1 MSNSTRLP
9 DPALATA
16 PGLVVSES
24 AAAGLRLLLALAYPL
39 LAHLAGARHDPAV
52 AAIALADLSLVVLL
66 HALLQRRIGA
76 WLLLAAIVLGLSAL
90 ARSHYALLPLLLVPV
105 ALIGLVA
112 WTFGRTLRHDRVP
125 LITQIVAAL
134 DALPPMQLAPEL
146 RSYTRALTVAWAG
159 LLGTLALVNLVL
171 AMLAVPNGLLASV
184 GIVAPLA
191 VSEAQWSWFA
201 NILNW
206 GIVGGFFVGEY
217 LVRKRRFPGRYRSF
231 LDFMQ
236 RMARLG
242 PAFWRQLLH

>member
-1 MSNSTRLP
+1 MSNNTRPP
-9 DPALATA
+9 DRALATA
-16 PGLVVSES
+16 SGLVVSEPT
-24 AAAGLRLLLALAYPL
+24 AAGLRLLLALAYPL
-39 LAHLAGARHDPAV
+39 LAHLAGARHDPAL
-52 AAIALADLSLVVLL
+52 AAIALADLGLVVLL
-66 HALLQRRIGA
+66 HALLERRVGA
-76 WLLLAAIVLGLSAL
+76 WLLLAALVPGLFAL

-105 ALIGLVA
+105 AIISLVA
-112 WTFGRTLRHDRVP
+112 WTFGRTLRPGRVP

-134 DALPPMQLAPEL
+134 DAIPPAALAPEL
-146 RSYTRALTVAWAG
+146 RSYTRTLTAAWAG
-159 LLGTLALVNLVL
+159 LLATLALVNLVL
-171 AMLAVPNGLLASV
+171 AMLAAPNGLLASF
-184 GIVAPLA
+184 GIAPPWT

>member
-1 MSNSTRLP
+1 MSNSTRPP
-9 DPALATA
+9 DRPLATA
-16 PGLVVSES
+16 SGLVVSEPT
-24 AAAGLRLLLALAYPL
+24 AAGLRLLLALAYPL
-39 LAHLAGARHDPAV
+39 LAHLAGARHDPV
-52 AAIALADLSLVVLL
+52 LAAIALADLSLVVLL
-66 HALLQRRIGA
+66 QSLLQRRIGA
-76 WLLLAAIVLGLSAL
+76 WLLLGVIVPGLFAL

-112 WTFGRTLRHDRVP
+112 WTFARTLRHDRVP

-134 DALPPMQLAPEL
+134 DALPPTQLAPDL
-146 RSYTRALTVAWAG
+146 RRYTRNLTVAWAG
-159 LLGTLALVNLVL
+159 LLGMLALVNLLL
-171 AMLAVPNGLLASV
+171 AMVAVPNGLLASV
-184 GIVAPLA
+184 GIAAPIA

-217 LVRKRRFPGRYRSF
+217 LLRKRRFPGRYRSF

>member
-1 MSNSTRLP
+1 MSNNTRLP
-9 DPALATA
+9 DRTLATA
-16 PGLVVSES
+16 SGLVVSEPT
-24 AAAGLRLLLALAYPL
+24 AAGLRLLLALAYPL
-39 LAHLAGARHDPAV
+39 LAHLAGARHDPTL

-66 HALLQRRIGA
+66 QSLLQRRVGA
-76 WLLLAAIVLGLSAL
+76 WLLLGAIVLALFAL

-112 WTFGRTLRHDRVP
+112 WTFGRTLRRGRVP

-134 DALPPMQLAPEL
+134 DALPPTQLAPDL
-146 RSYTRALTVAWAG
+146 RSYTRNLTAAWAG

-184 GIVAPLA
+184 GIASPLT
-191 VSEAQWSWFA
+191 VGEAQWSWFA

-217 LVRKRRFPGRYRSF
+217 LLRKRRFPGRYRSF